1 MQIGRKVLTTYEP
14 VITEKNVISILQKVM
29 PQHLENSNRITFLDN
44 YEKGYQPII
53 REKKYRPD
61 IDVQTND
68 NVANEVTNFKTSFHW
83 GSPITFVQK
92 ENGFETDGNITKA
105 IAMLNAYYEA
115 ENI

>member
-29 PQHLENSNRITFLDN
+29 PQHLENANRITFLDE
-44 YEKGYQPII
+44 YEKGCQPII

-68 NVANEVTNFKTSFHW
+68 NIRAKRKW
-83 GSPITFVQK
+83 I
-92 ENGFETDGNITKA
+92 
-105 IAMLNAYYEA
+105 
-115 ENI
+115 